1 MKVVYL
7 SVVGN
12 TRRFVDKLGVD
23 ALELDDLTVYTE
35 MDEPFILITPTY
47 EIEATD
53 LNNDFLETG
62 DNVKYC
68 KGVIGAG
75 NLNFESL
82 YCFTAKD
89 LEEDYGIPLLY
100 TFEFMGSPKDV
111 DEVKRILTELQDS

>member
-12 TRRFVDKLGVD
+12 TRRFVHKLGVD

-62 DNVKYC
+62 NNINLC

-89 LEEDYGIPLLY
+89 LVEDYDIPLLY
-100 TFEFMGSPKDV
+100 TFEFMGNQKDV
-111 DEVKRILTELQDS
+111 DEVKRLLAEL